1 MFNSLFGGFVRRVST
16 SLSVAVLMATSGCVI
31 APMRVQFD
39 PCVGQVAGSATLG
52 GLAGGILGGRTGAIA
67 GAVGAGLAT
76 AVQGCHQQAQQGQV
90 VVVTQPPNINMAAQ
104 CHAAGLLVI
113 RVGDGTYKCVI
124 PIVLT
129 PTVKPCTRTVQG
141 WENDRYAGLSRG
153 LRSASDKQVPC

>member
-1 MFNSLFGGFVRRVST
+1 MSFINFFSGFAHPAIAASF
-16 SLSVAVLMATSGCVI
+16 VAALVMTSGCGSI
-31 APMRVQFD
+31 GAY
-39 PCVGQVAGSATLG
+39 AGAK
-52 GLAGGILGGRTGAIA
+52 ATGASDRQ
-67 GAVGAGLAT
+67 AVGA
-76 AVQGCHQQAQQGQV
+76 AVGAALGDLFARDLGHQTRPNSQAPQGQV
-90 VVVTQPPNINMAAQ
+90 VVVVQPPEINMAAQ
-104 CHAAGLLVI
+104 CQAAGRLVI